1 MTPADKKLH
10 ARANRLRDSIAK
22 AQGTVDHLQAQ
33 LRKVEAKLAGD
44 PPTETGLDLLWEAA
58 PAMARNRS
66 SRLKCRVAWNKVPV
80 TERPRIPELIS
91 ALKVW
96 SRCQE
101 WRKDDGQFVPALD
114 RWIKERRWVDL
125 PEDGKNDVAARYRTT
140 PKPIAPTS
148 PEDAVTDP
156 AEIAKLL
163 SVRAPRMNS

>member
-1 MTPADKKLH
+1 MTPAEKKLH
-10 ARANRLRDSIAK
+10 ARADRLRNKIAE

-33 LRKVEAKLAGD
+33 LRKIEAKIAGD
-44 PPTETGLDLLWEAA
+44 PPVETGLDLLWDAA

-66 SRLKCRVAWNKVPV
+66 SRLKCRVAWNRVPA

-91 ALKVW
+91 ALKCW

-125 PEDGKNDVAARYRTT
+125 PEDGKNDVAARYRTN
-140 PKPIAPTS
+140 PKPIPQ
-148 PEDAVTDP
+148 PDPDDVVTDP

-163 SVRAPRMNS
+163 STRPARMNS